1 MQHYLS
7 VFCKAIR
14 NLESQSVDSTNIY
27 DIMSNLRDQISSRY
41 EKEFFGFI
49 VKQALP
55 NLTTY
60 EQKKFKQ
67 EALAVYKRALDY
79 LREWFDFDN
88 SVFKKFNLFKLE
100 DSVPSLDE
108 VLDLCTEF
116 GIQVNIFQYKQISY
130 SNFEEV
136 I

>member
-14 NLESQSVDSTNIY
+14 SLESQSVDSTDIY

-55 NLTTY
+55 SLTTY
-60 EQKKFKQ
+60 EQKKFRQ

-79 LREWFDFDN
+79 LRKWFDFDN
-88 SVFKKFNLFKLE
+88 SVFKKFKLFKLE
-100 DSVPSLDE
+100 DVFGQSFRFMYRIWNSSKYFSVQTNNLL
-108 VLDLCTEF
+108 VF
-116 GIQVNIFQYKQISY
+116 
-130 SNFEEV
+130 
-136 I
+136 